1 MMTFF
6 YSLSEINKAS
16 KFIFDNSNS
25 NIILFEGD
33 LGTGKTTL
41 IKNLCYKLG
50 SIDNVSSPTFP
61 ILNIYDNKKTKIYHA
76 DLYRIENI
84 DNVSSPTF
92 PILNIYDNKKTKIY
106 HADLYRIEN
115 INDLNEIGFFDIV
128 NTNDW
133 LFVEWPKKIINLI
146 DKPFS
151 RVTINIVNDNERKL
165 ELTNK

>member
-1 MMTFF
+1 MTFS

-16 KFIFDNSNS
+16 KFIFDNIDS
-25 NIILFEGD
+25 NIILIEGD

-41 IKNLCYKLG
+41 IKNLCYELG

-76 DLYRIENI
+76 DLYR
-84 DNVSSPTF
+84 S
-92 PILNIYDNKKTKIY
+92 
-106 HADLYRIEN
+106 EN

>member
-61 ILNIYDNKKTKIYHA
+61 ILT
-76 DLYRIENI
+76 
-84 DNVSSPTF
+84 
-92 PILNIYDNKKTKIY
+92 IYDNKKTKIY

-151 RVTINIVNDNERKL
+151 RVTINIVNHNERKL

>member
-1 MMTFF
+1 MIFY

-16 KFIFDNSNS
+16 KFIFENSNS
-25 NIILFEGD
+25 KIILFEGD

-41 IKNLCYKLG
+41 IKSLCYELG

-76 DLYRIENI
+76 DLYRVENI
-84 DNVSSPTF
+84 Q
-92 PILNIYDNKKTKIY
+92 
-106 HADLYRIEN
+106 
-115 INDLNEIGFFDIV
+115 DLNEIGFFDIV

-151 RVTINIVNDNERKL
+151 MVKINIEDDNKRKI
-165 ELTNK
+165 ELKNK